1 MARWF
6 TPYAEEEKA
15 KVVAEV
21 HRLVTSR
28 PLAMS
33 NFLEWTNY
41 RIIYN
46 AYASLYFVAC
56 VDVSDNELAA
66 LELIHFFVEAL
77 DAFFGNVCELD
88 LVYNFWKCY
97 AVLDEIVLAGE
108 IMETSKETVLSR
120 LAILESL
127 D

>member
-56 VDVSDNELAA
+56 VD
-66 LELIHFFVEAL
+66 LIHFFVEAL